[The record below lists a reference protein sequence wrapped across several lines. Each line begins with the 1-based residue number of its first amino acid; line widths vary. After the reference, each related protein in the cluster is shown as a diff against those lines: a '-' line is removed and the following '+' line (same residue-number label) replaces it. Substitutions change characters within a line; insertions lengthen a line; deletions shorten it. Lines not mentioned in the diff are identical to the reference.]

1 MANTWDTVEG
11 SWAPFSSNPT
21 VDTLVSAVTTAIN
34 IIGDTF
40 DIDGAA
46 MTSKLEKVTM
56 DLGDPDK
63 IKIVKSVTPRITA
76 DAGTKIYIR
85 IGTQLTPDE
94 AISWGT
100 EQLYTV
106 GTDRESFFSQ
116 KGRYISVRFRTQ
128 DIGANWAIHGFY
140 IKAAESG
147 RH

>member
-1 MANTWDTVEG
+1 MANTWNTVEG

-56 DLGDPDK
+56 DLGDPDT
-63 IKIVKSVTPRITA
+63 IKMVKSVTPIITA
-76 DAGTKIYIR
+76 DTGTKVYIR
-85 IGTQLTPDE
+85 IGTQFTPDE
-94 AISWGT
+94 DILWGT

-106 GTDRESFFSQ
+106 GTDREVFFTQ
-116 KGRYISVRFRTQ
+116 KGRYISVRLRTQ
-128 DIGANWAIHGFY
+128 DIGANWKCHGFY
-140 IKAAESG
+140 MDVALTGKY
-147 RH
+147 